1 MGIMQ
6 RELND
11 LRPRMKVTKASWQE
25 GFRRRKKTAATG
37 LEKMVANDPVLS
49 LFEFYN
55 DNHAVASASIGQVG
69 RHKNGFHP
77 ARNISLTRTHGV
89 LNRFTRRRSGVG
101 HN

>member
-25 GFRRRKKTAATG
+25 GFLRRKKTAVTG
-37 LEKMVANDPVLS
+37 LEKMVANDPILS

-69 RHKNGFHP
+69 TVD
-77 ARNISLTRTHGV
+77 TRMVSIQLATSV
-89 LNRFTRRRSGVG
+89 SRERTVY
-101 HN
+101 